1 VAYLKHDLGPLRPLY
16 DGNMPA
22 DGYVGEPGQA
32 MTAGTGITSGTGT
45 VYLSFVERQGPII
58 KTTIY
63 VNLKGLK
70 SGASAGD
77 IIGVASA
84 ANCHLGQVTTAVNGK
99 IFRASFSCLTIPATG
114 EPDIDIATGTVAT
127 GTQDAAASGLTG
139 YVLNLDHAADFTA
152 AGQSLAFTTAPAA
165 NSYLYL
171 VASGGADTAVYTA
184 GEVVIELFGYAV

>member
-1 VAYLKHDLGPLRPLY
+1 MPYIKHDQGPLRPAY
-16 DGNMPA
+16 DGAMPVN
-22 DGYVGEPGQA
+22 GYVNEPGQA
-32 MTAGTGITSGTGT
+32 MTAGAGITAGTGT
-45 VYLSFVERQGPII
+45 VYLAWVQEIGPII

-63 VNLKGLK
+63 LSLKGLK

-77 IIGVASA
+77 IIGVNAA

-165 NSYLYL
+165 DSYLYL
-171 VASGGADTAVYTA
+171 VTSGGADTAVYTA
-184 GEVVIELFGYAV
+184 GEVIIELLGYKA